1 MIDGF
6 VGAPYRPQ
14 GLAAS
19 LRQAQAGP
27 GLAGAEGSA
36 ARGARSGSKTPYGK
50 SEERK
55 QELFE
60 LLKIVFKALSFSTS
74 LIATFSFVWVWPSL
88 SSKIIPFPLNL

>member
-1 MIDGF
+1 MQGRLFVWEGKGGEGRGRFMIDGF

-36 ARGARSGSKTPYGK
+36 ARGARPGSKPPY
-50 SEERK
+50 ERYEN
-55 QELFE
+55 QFAFFF
-60 LLKIVFKALSFSTS
+60 III
-74 LIATFSFVWVWPSL
+74 IA
-88 SSKIIPFPLNL
+88 IPE

>member
-6 VGAPYRPQ
+6 VGARYRPQ

-36 ARGARSGSKTPYGK
+36 VRGARPGSKPPHEKKNPELTGL
-50 SEERK
+50 SEGGCLAAWR
-55 QELFE
+55 
-60 LLKIVFKALSFSTS
+60 A
-74 LIATFSFVWVWPSL
+74 AW
-88 SSKIIPFPLNL
+88 

>member
-1 MIDGF
+1 MQGRLFVWEGKGGEGRGRFMIDGF

-50 SEERK
+50 KIQLEEV
-55 QELFE
+55 LY
-60 LLKIVFKALSFSTS
+60 LK
-74 LIATFSFVWVWPSL
+74 
-88 SSKIIPFPLNL
+88 

>member
-6 VGAPYRPQ
+6 VGARYRPQ

-36 ARGARSGSKTPYGK
+36 ARGARPGGKPPYEKKESTANTVQQAQQSGCT
-50 SEERK
+50 RD
-55 QELFE
+55 
-60 LLKIVFKALSFSTS
+60 
-74 LIATFSFVWVWPSL
+74 
-88 SSKIIPFPLNL
+88 NH

>member
-36 ARGARSGSKTPYGK
+36 ARGARPGSKPPYEKKATYEKKLNVK
-50 SEERK
+50 S
-55 QELFE
+55 L
-60 LLKIVFKALSFSTS
+60 
-74 LIATFSFVWVWPSL
+74 
-88 SSKIIPFPLNL
+88 

>member
-36 ARGARSGSKTPYGK
+36 ARGARPESTPYAPTK
-50 SEERK
+50 KTEK
-55 QELFE
+55 
-60 LLKIVFKALSFSTS
+60 TM
-74 LIATFSFVWVWPSL
+74 
-88 SSKIIPFPLNL
+88 

>member
-6 VGAPYRPQ
+6 VGARYRPQ

-36 ARGARSGSKTPYGK
+36 ARGARPGSKPPYEK
-50 SEERK
+50 TNK
-55 QELFE
+55 
-60 LLKIVFKALSFSTS
+60 T
-74 LIATFSFVWVWPSL
+74 
-88 SSKIIPFPLNL
+88 NL

>member
-6 VGAPYRPQ
+6 VGARYRPQ

-36 ARGARSGSKTPYGK
+36 VRGARPGSKPPTK
-50 SEERK
+50 KKAMRK
-55 QELFE
+55 KYL
-60 LLKIVFKALSFSTS
+60 AR
-74 LIATFSFVWVWPSL
+74 P
-88 SSKIIPFPLNL
+88 